1 MNADRI
7 IVVSGGEIA
16 EQGTHDG
23 LIRRG
28 GKYADLWSK
37 QVFSKPQKG
46 KDGKDDEEGQQ
57 AGKTHNGGNLV
68 NDLSQEATNTEL
80 AKVMTATMP
89 LDEMTNGASK
99 KDTAQAANGSG
110 SSAVETPT
118 GHKKEV

>member
-23 LIRRG
+23 LIRTG

-46 KDGKDDEEGQQ
+46 KEGKEDEDDQQ
-57 AGKTHNGGNLV
+57 KENRRKAGSLL

-80 AKVMTATMP
+80 AKVKTVKTP
-89 LDEMTNGASK
+89 LKELANGASK
-99 KDTAQAANGSG
+99 KDTEEEAKDSEGTD
-110 SSAVETPT
+110 VKTPA
-118 GHKKEV
+118 GHVKEV